1 MRAGDAGGM
10 GRRYARASDMARF
23 VRPSHRYATS
33 ERCTQCDNVRPREM
47 HATPVRTER
56 YLHLDERE
64 IIKTLERLRARIG
77 ERFPQSGLW
86 RVSDELVAVA
96 GHAVEAGAYLRRSNW
111 PARVAAAVAIVA
123 MVAFLGFLA
132 TEVRGPTRVAGVS
145 EAIQTIESAI
155 QNVVFFGIAIYFF
168 LTIETRLKRRRAL
181 ITLHQLRSLAHVVD
195 MHQLTK
201 DPEIVLSPRPDTP
214 SSPTRTMS
222 ARELGRYLDYCSELL
237 SITSKIA
244 ALLVQDFNDPVV
256 LGSVNEIETLTTGL
270 SGKIW
275 QKITILDRAA
285 AAGTPPAIPA

>member
-1 MRAGDAGGM
+1 M
-10 GRRYARASDMARF
+10 
-23 VRPSHRYATS
+23 PT
-33 ERCTQCDNVRPREM
+33 
-47 HATPVRTER
+47 TPLRTAR

-86 RVSDELVAVA
+86 RVSDELLTVA
-96 GHAVEAGAYLRRSNW
+96 GHAAESGAYIRRPNW
-111 PARVAAAVAIVA
+111 PARVAAGVAIVV
-123 MVAFLGFLA
+123 MLTILGIVAS
-132 TEVRGPTRVAGVS
+132 TVRGPSRLAGIP
-145 EAIQTIESAI
+145 EWIQTAESAI
-155 QNVVFFGIAIYFF
+155 NNVVFFGIAIYFF

-181 ITLHQLRSLAHVVD
+181 IAIHQLRSLAHVVD

-222 ARELGRYLDYCSELL
+222 ASELGRYLDYCSELL

-275 QKITILDRAA
+275 QKITILDRSAV
-285 AAGTPPAIPA
+285 AGAQPAIPRPS